1 MTENTTSLNG
11 QLIEQMSSLPSGSE
25 VTGNVDFDP
34 GHEEAARQAAERVGV
49 ETDALDNL
57 EEGYIDQGMSP
68 DKARKAVDEIVADM
82 LDAVPDEEELPE
94 ALFTGVV
101 EVGRPGKQPNT
112 AERVND
118 VCNDDPKLCKTTLQE
133 AELGGIDI
141 AGVTE
146 ELDAAENNRRDGLAQ
161 VGAGK
166 LAEETHEGW
175 DARLEHLQDVA
186 RLCVWD
192 DERNRPAIDP
202 AVLESRKERAT
213 WQASQEAALLVRD
226 PEKCEDQE
234 VIEAIAGSLVDNT
247 DKLKQIAQQIA
258 DLKER
263 LTFAS
268 VDGQKQKLERAI
280 VAAEK
285 RQRVLTETNGTTDT
299 VLAQNQVARILE
311 QRAHADIEDEALRSP
326 EELEKAISERINA
339 DKYPWTMPGAET
351 VTSDK
356 MEKMQAYYETLVRHQ
371 FPKTNSN
378 EVRIAGLSYM
388 PDDKAFLERNG
399 VKPVEGYY
407 NVFSR
412 EDLRRAGVFFV
423 NTVGEGEQPIFGEV
437 VADREGQFDPREK
450 TFLTK
455 EEFERVYN
463 FQQRAG
469 YGIGDLDPDDVVMD
483 MITADQV
490 RNTREHNLV
499 SVERIDKNGTTS
511 SLFVDN
517 DGGGLP
523 GSFGGFFEI
532 GGKRYRLTAVQ
543 ANLING
549 HGDYPGVSEMYHPS
563 FVVWDQ
569 RYMTASQYVKD
580 VYSPPPTPQEVFYS
594 IKSGTSTKRERDWL
608 GVPLFILDK

>member
-1 MTENTTSLNG
+1 M
-11 QLIEQMSSLPSGSE
+11 EQMPPLPKGSE
-25 VTGNVDFDP
+25 VTGDVDINP
-34 GHEEAARQAAERVGV
+34 GHEEAARQAAERVGA
-49 ETDALDNL
+49 ETAALGNL
-57 EEGYIDQGMSP
+57 EKGYIEQGMSP
-68 DKARKAVDEIVADM
+68 DEARGAADETVADM
-82 LDAVPDEEELPE
+82 LNTVFDGSEEDLPG

-101 EVGRPGKQPNT
+101 EVGMPGKQSKT
-112 AERVND
+112 AESVNRV
-118 VCNDDPKLCKTTLQE
+118 CIKGPELCETALEE
-133 AELGGIDI
+133 AELGGVDVEEVI
-141 AGVTE
+141 G
-146 ELDAAENNRRDGLAQ
+146 ELDAAENNRRDGLDRVDARE
-161 VGAGK
+161 
-166 LAEETHEGW
+166 LAEETREEW
-175 DARLEHLQDVA
+175 NVRLKHLQDVA
-186 RLCVWD
+186 KMCVWD

-268 VDGQKQKLERAI
+268 ADGQKQKLERAI

-351 VTSDK
+351 VAPDK

-371 FPKTNSN
+371 FPETDSKH

-412 EDLRRAGVFFV
+412 EYLRRAGVFFV

-437 VADREGQFDPREK
+437 VADREGRFDPREK

-483 MITADQV
+483 MIAADQV

-563 FVVWDQ
+563 FVIWDQ

>member
-483 MITADQV
+483 MIAADQV